1 MTVEVFY
8 TGGGIWLAEMN
19 LDNKRYAVIDS
30 SYKECLTIYNY
41 VDEDNK
47 YMSEDMIFSDNVTNL
62 DTEHKK
68 IYYKLLKALNSKIS
82 KFSH

>member
-47 YMSEDMIFSDNVTNL
+47 YMCEDMIFSDNVANL